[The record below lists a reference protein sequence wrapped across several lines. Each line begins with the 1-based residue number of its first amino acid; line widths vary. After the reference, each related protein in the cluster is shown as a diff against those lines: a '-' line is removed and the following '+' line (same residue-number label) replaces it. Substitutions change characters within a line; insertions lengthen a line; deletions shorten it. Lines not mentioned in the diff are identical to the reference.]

1 MKQLVAWYSRDNDT
15 WSSHTR
21 YNTQIICISF
31 ENEYG
36 VCRKWLRFLIFES
49 RRNVYFR
56 KEIRSSLIS
65 ALSFIKI
72 LITYFTCIESNRISF
87 FFKSFQILSNPWW
100 YFDNRF
106 WNVDPSQLVT
116 HREFERR
123 TLLIGWNFVPRFEN
137 SRRPIAFSLLGF
149 YSLIFQ
155 ARDIVLLCE
164 WNLREWKL
172 FGKWSMKV
180 EWMRAASLILKSLTR
195 WYLLWIWRRK
205 RKNRVR

>member
-1 MKQLVAWYSRDNDT
+1 MEQLVAWYSRDNDT

-31 ENEYG
+31 ENEYD
-36 VCRKWLRFLIFES
+36 VCRKLRLRFLIFES

-65 ALSFIKI
+65 ALNFIKI
-72 LITYFTCIESNRISF
+72 LITYFTRIESNRISF

-123 TLLIGWNFVPRFEN
+123 TLLIGWNFVPRFKN
-137 SRRPIAFSLLGF
+137 SRRHCVSTTSWLLFIYFSSQRYRSHGCF
-149 YSLIFQ
+149 ANGI
-155 ARDIVLLCE
+155 
-164 WNLREWKL
+164 WGMEWKL

-195 WYLLWIWRRK
+195 
-205 RKNRVR
+205 

>member
-1 MKQLVAWYSRDNDT
+1 MKQLVAWYSVTTLETR
-15 WSSHTR
+15 SSHSR
-21 YNTQIICISF
+21 IICISF

-65 ALSFIKI
+65 ALNFIKI

-123 TLLIGWNFVPRFEN
+123 TLLIGWNFVPRFKN
-137 SRRPIAFSLLGF
+137 SRRHCVSTTSWLLFIYFSSQRYRSHDCFANG
-149 YSLIFQ
+149 
-155 ARDIVLLCE
+155 
-164 WNLREWKL
+164 
-172 FGKWSMKV
+172 
-180 EWMRAASLILKSLTR
+180 
-195 WYLLWIWRRK
+195 IWG
-205 RKNRVR
+205 NENC

>member
-1 MKQLVAWYSRDNDT
+1 MEQLVAWYSRDNDT

-31 ENEYG
+31 ENEYD
-36 VCRKWLRFLIFES
+36 VCRKLRLRFLIFES

-65 ALSFIKI
+65 ALNFIKI
-72 LITYFTCIESNRISF
+72 LITYFTRIESNRISF
-87 FFKSFQILSNPWW
+87 FSNPFKSFRIRDDILITDFETS
-100 YFDNRF
+100 
-106 WNVDPSQLVT
+106 T
-116 HREFERR
+116 HLNSYPIVFERR